1 MLKIECCGLT
11 ALQTKQ
17 IIEKKFPG
25 LVEASLDPDMIAARK
40 VKSGDVDFYLGSC
53 MTGGGGSLATAIMV
67 LGYGNCLTVSKQ
79 GNCPNEKQI
88 RHLIYSG
95 NHKAFG
101 YVKTHT
107 EQVVPALVQAL
118 IDKSEGNPE

>member
-1 MLKIECCGLT
+1 MIKIECCGLT
-11 ALQTKQ
+11 ATQTKD
-17 IIEKKFPG
+17 IIDKNFADQ
-25 LVEASLDPDMIAARK
+25 VDTYTDPDMIAARK
-40 VKSGDVDFYLGSC
+40 VKNKEIDYYLGSC

-67 LGYGNCLTVSKQ
+67 LGYGNCLVVSKQ

-88 RHLIYSG
+88 RHMVYSG

-107 EQVVPALVQAL
+107 DIVVPALVKAL
-118 IDKSEGNPE
+118 VDKTEGKPE

>member
-11 ALQTKQ
+11 STQTKQ
-17 IIEKKFPG
+17 LIEQNFAES
-25 LVEASLDPDMIAARK
+25 VEALTDADMIAARK
-40 VKSGDVDFYLGSC
+40 VKSGDVDYYLGSC

-67 LGYGNCLTVSKQ
+67 LGYSNCLVVSKQ

-88 RHLIYSG
+88 RHMVYSG

-107 EQVVPALVQAL
+107 EQVVPALVRAL
-118 IDKSEGNPE
+118 VDKKNGLPE

>member
-1 MLKIECCGLT
+1 MIKIECCGLT
-11 ALQTKQ
+11 ATQTKD
-17 IIEKKFPG
+17 IIDKNFADQ
-25 LVEASLDPDMIAARK
+25 VETYTDPDMIAARK
-40 VKSGDVDFYLGSC
+40 VKNKEIDYYLGSC

-67 LGYGNCLTVSKQ
+67 LGYGNCLVVSKQ

-88 RHLIYSG
+88 RHMVYSG

-107 EQVVPALVQAL
+107 DIVVPALVKAL
-118 IDKSEGNPE
+118 VDKTEGKPE

>member
-11 ALQTKQ
+11 ATQTKQ
-17 IIEKKFPG
+17 IIDNQHEG
-25 LVEASLDPDMIAARK
+25 VVETLLDPDMVAARK
-40 VKSGDVDFYLGSC
+40 VKAGEVDYYLGSC

-67 LGYGNCLTVSKQ
+67 LGYGNCLVVSKQ
-79 GNCPNEKQI
+79 GNCPNEAQI
-88 RHLIYSG
+88 RHMVYNG

-107 EQVVPALVQAL
+107 DQVVPALVKAL
-118 IDKSEGNPE
+118 IDKAEGKPE

>member
-1 MLKIECCGLT
+1 MKIECCGLT
-11 ALQTKQ
+11 ATQTKQ
-17 IIEKKFPG
+17 LIDKDFEGQIET
-25 LVEASLDPDMIAARK
+25 LVDPDMVAARK
-40 VKSGDVDFYLGSC
+40 VKAGEVDYYFGSC

-67 LGYGNCLTVSKQ
+67 LGYSNCLVVSKQ

-88 RHLIYSG
+88 RHMVYSG

-107 EQVVPALVQAL
+107 EQVVPALTRAL
-118 IDKSEGNPE
+118 LDKAEGKPE